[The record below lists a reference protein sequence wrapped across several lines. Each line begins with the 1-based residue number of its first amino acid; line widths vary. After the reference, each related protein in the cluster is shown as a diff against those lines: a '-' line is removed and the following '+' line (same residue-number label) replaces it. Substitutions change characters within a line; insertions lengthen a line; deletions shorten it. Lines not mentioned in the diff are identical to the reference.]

1 MRARYIFAVAL
12 GALAAGTCFGQ
23 DGSAPV
29 PLRVIE
35 ETSLPSNLIQT
46 PYLRV
51 YPGGT
56 SGGRE
61 FFYVQAA
68 PGKFA
73 AAGFD
78 GTSHTALD
86 VGLVP
91 SSGAMDPKDLF
102 VVDLSGDP
110 RGGAIAPVV
119 WSPNPGTTRAG
130 ILRFDQDG
138 DFRDLIW
145 LDTSADFIPTHVAA
159 FSSGQGFLVAGYDE
173 HGISVDLFD
182 YRGKKVRTIV
192 LPGEGGGVEAAKSPS
207 RQEQHRPDASV
218 PQPSVRLA
226 FARSA
231 SFIQMASDDDNA
243 VYVFDSSSE
252 RKLFRIRPGGQYT
265 EIKLARPLTEEGAN
279 TMPLGIFVSH
289 SNIYLDEAILGTG
302 QKKKDYVGQLKRF
315 LISVYSQNDGT
326 LSQSFLDDT
335 GFGALPV
342 SLSPREFYFLK
353 MKDSPGETPTF
364 SLIRAGR

>member
-1 MRARYIFAVAL
+1 MRARSLLVVAL
-12 GALAAGTCFGQ
+12 GAFAAVACLGQ
-23 DGSAPV
+23 EGSAPV
-29 PLRVIE
+29 PLRVLDERPMQSIQ
-35 ETSLPSNLIQT
+35 IQT

-61 FFYVQAA
+61 FFYVQTA

-73 AAGFD
+73 AVAFD

-102 VVDLSGDP
+102 AVDLSGDP
-110 RGGAIAPVV
+110 RGGAIAPVI
-119 WSPNPGTTRAG
+119 WGPNPGTMRAG
-130 ILRFDQDG
+130 ILRFDKDG

-145 LDTSADFIPTHVAA
+145 LDTSTDFIPTHVAA

-173 HGISVDLFD
+173 HGISVNLFD
-182 YRGKKVRTIV
+182 YRGKKVRAIV
-192 LPGEGGGVEAAKSPS
+192 LPGEGEGVRATKSPPG
-207 RQEQHRPDASV
+207 QEERRPDASD

-231 SFIQMASDDDNA
+231 SFIQMASGDDNA

-252 RKLFRIRPGGQYT
+252 RKVFRIRPEGQYT
-265 EIKLARPLTEEGAN
+265 EIKLARPLAENGAN

-289 SNIYLDEAILGTG
+289 GNIYLDEAILGTG
-302 QKKKDYVGQLKRF
+302 QKKEDYSGQLKKF
-315 LISVYSQNDGT
+315 LISVYSQYDGA
-326 LSQSFLDDT
+326 LEQSFLDDA

-342 SLSPREFYFLK
+342 SLSPREFYFLR
-353 MKDSPGETPTF
+353 MKDTPGGTPTF
-364 SLIRAGR
+364 SLISAGR